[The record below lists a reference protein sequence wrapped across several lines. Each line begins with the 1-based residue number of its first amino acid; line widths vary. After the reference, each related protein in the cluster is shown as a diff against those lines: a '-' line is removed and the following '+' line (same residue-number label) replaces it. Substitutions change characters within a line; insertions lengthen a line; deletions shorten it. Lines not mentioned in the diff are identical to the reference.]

1 MAMQLTTKTK
11 TMKPSR
17 EMDNS
22 VDSVWSSRHKHR
34 HAGLAAAYRSRD
46 VITMLILTSTGEL
59 PADDSPAPPD
69 PDDRNVSKRQ
79 WELQMQHWRSAVKN
93 FIR

>member
-1 MAMQLTTKTK
+1 MAMQLTTK

-22 VDSVWSSRHKHR
+22 ADSVWSSRHKHR

-46 VITMLILTSTGEL
+46 VVTMLILTSTGEL

-79 WELQMQHWRSAVKN
+79 WELQMQHWRAAVKN